1 MTEAFDVAAGI
12 ATAISGVISILSVI
26 MSKRNNISL
35 EKIKNDLEIKKMSK
49 LHVEIMNMKLVNG
62 YIKNANQSFF
72 NLPNCLKVQ
81 FWSHHNKER
90 RLHRTKMDKKEKGVY
105 QATYCSGC

>member
-49 LHVEIMNMKLVNG
+49 LHVEIMKVTSIIL
-62 YIKNANQSFF
+62 
-72 NLPNCLKVQ
+72 CL
-81 FWSHHNKER
+81 
-90 RLHRTKMDKKEKGVY
+90 
-105 QATYCSGC
+105 